1 MTPAVHAIAQ
11 LTALRAI
18 DSMIEGTVIGVFA
31 AVVLRATRRS
41 NAGVRFAV
49 SFSALLAIAIL
60 PFLNGLLPGAMP
72 QIASPNASSAA
83 ITLSDSW
90 ALYFLA
96 VWAAIAGLLLLRLA
110 RSVWHLRV
118 LRRSCEPIDVRS
130 LDPLLQGTLHRHAGG
145 RKIDF
150 CISDKVR
157 VPTALGL
164 MKPAVVVPRWVLHE
178 LSPAEMNHVLLH
190 ELAHLRRRDDW
201 TTLAQQ
207 LVRALFFFHPAVWWI
222 ETRVALEREMAC
234 DDAVLAETASPRAY
248 AECLAHLAEKSFVR
262 RSLALAQAMLGRVH
276 QTSVRVAEILN
287 PQRRDSAPY
296 NWKPAAALIAGFA
309 IVCAVGVER
318 APRLIAF
325 QDAAMPHPA
334 GQRIAASQFRPA
346 PLATASGYQTSLA
359 PIVLAKLTT
368 NASRHHRKPAIAQT
382 SKPRIG
388 NLVHLAKAKAVPVP
402 MVETM
407 FVVIETQGVTASG
420 DVVAIPRVYHIQMWH
435 LLLLH
440 PAVDP
445 DVKPPQK
452 QT

>member
-18 DSMIEGTVIGVFA
+18 DSLIEGTVIGVFA

-72 QIASPNASSAA
+72 QIASPSANSAA
-83 ITLSDSW
+83 ITVSDSW
-90 ALYFLA
+90 ALYFFAAWA
-96 VWAAIAGLLLLRLA
+96 VIAGLLLMRLG
-110 RSVWHLRV
+110 RSMWHLRA
-118 LRRSCEPIDVRS
+118 LRRSCEPVDVRS
-130 LDPLLQGTLHRHAGG
+130 LDPLLQQTLHRHANG

-164 MKPAVVVPRWVLHE
+164 LEPAVVVPRWVMRE
-178 LSPAEMNHVLLH
+178 LTPTEMNQVLLH

-234 DDAVLAETASPRAY
+234 DDAVLAETSSPRAY

-287 PQRRDSAPY
+287 PQRPDSARH

-309 IVCAVGVER
+309 VVCAVGVER
-318 APRLIAF
+318 APHLIAF
-325 QDAAMPHPA
+325 QDAAIPHPTA
-334 GQRIAASQFRPA
+334 HGITPAQFGSV
-346 PLATASGYQTSLA
+346 PLATASGYQIAVA
-359 PIVLAKLTT
+359 PIVPAKLNTD
-368 NASRHHRKPAIAQT
+368 APRHHRKPAIARI
-382 SKPRIG
+382 SRPRTA